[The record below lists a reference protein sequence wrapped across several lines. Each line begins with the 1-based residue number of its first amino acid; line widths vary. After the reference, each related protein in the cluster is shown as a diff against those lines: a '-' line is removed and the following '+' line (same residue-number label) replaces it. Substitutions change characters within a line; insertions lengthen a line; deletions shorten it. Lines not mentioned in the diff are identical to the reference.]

1 MTHPQIDL
9 RPYRSEPE
17 LDATLARIGYAAITG
32 WPDHHPITAD
42 LVASRLAPPTDT
54 ADTILATIAD
64 AGHVIAWAAPRAAPP
79 AGMARLWGPVVQPSY
94 QSLGLGQ
101 QLLATI
107 TTTDAFQL
115 DRARLTTAE
124 IPCRR
129 TGARQFFA
137 NAGWKPAG
145 TASLLRRT
153 PPHPTPLEP
162 APDADPAFS
171 ARAAVHGGRKLSR
184 AIARLYALDR
194 VDDGDAVAAATL
206 RRWQN
211 DRRYR
216 LDHLLVAPTSSS
228 ELAGVCLLYP
238 LAHATTDEP
247 PEVLLAELL
256 TDPGHDPLI
265 TTVRL
270 LDAALAHTAR
280 HHPDAT
286 FRSITTNDFL
296 AAALARRGAELAD
309 FVIYY
314 RPV

>member
-1 MTHPQIDL
+1 MTNPQIDL
-9 RPYRSEPE
+9 RPYRSEPA
-17 LDATLARIGYAAITG
+17 LDATLARIGYAAVTG
-32 WPDHHPITAD
+32 WPDQRPITAD

-64 AGHVIAWAAPRAAPP
+64 AGHVIAWVALRPAPP
-79 AGMARLWGPVVQPSY
+79 TGTARLWGPVVQPGY
-94 QSLGLGQ
+94 QTLGLGQ

-107 TTTDAFQL
+107 TATEAFQQ
-115 DRARLTTAE
+115 DRGRLTTAE

-129 TGARQFFA
+129 RSAREFFA
-137 NAGWKPAG
+137 NAGWQPAG

-153 PPHPTPLEP
+153 PAREP
-162 APDADPAFS
+162 QLGAATDVDPRISTLADNNGNRELPRS
-171 ARAAVHGGRKLSR
+171 
-184 AIARLYALDR
+184 IARLYALDR
-194 VDDGDAVAAATL
+194 ADEGLAVAAATL
-206 RRWQN
+206 RRWQG

-216 LDHLLVAPTSSS
+216 PDHLLVAATPSGS
-228 ELAGVCLLYP
+228 LAGVCLLYP

-247 PEVLLAELL
+247 PEVLLADLL
-256 TDPGHDPLI
+256 TDPEHDPLI
-265 TTVRL
+265 TTARL
-270 LDAALAHTAR
+270 LDASIAHTAK

-286 FRSITTNDFL
+286 LRAITTNDFL